1 MADGC
6 TGNFASISLCYVEK
20 GMDKVGD
27 AVSNAWGKAAEAT
40 GEVVGAGVEKV
51 ADSAIEKLSSSISEA
66 LGKAVSSLGTFWV
79 NIKTPSLTDGE
90 AQDAAGGA
98 GTDSSGIDTVLG
110 YVTWIALAVALLALF
125 MLGARIALGL
135 RRGEGIVSA
144 GRIGIVLGAVVMIS
158 GATSIVAAMVP
169 DAQGG
174 GTVFFLQSSLWW
186 YTGAAAIVSVII
198 GGVRMAWEQRA
209 EPGLET
215 VKSMLTLIVV
225 GGSGVTIV
233 SLLVTAADG
242 FSSWVIDRS
251 LDGGGFAENI
261 SALLSLSSSSPTPL
275 PAMTIIV
282 LGLIALIASCIQ
294 IALMI
299 VRSGMLVILCGV
311 LPLTASFTNTQ
322 TGKSWF
328 TKCIGWLTAFI
339 MYKPA
344 AAIVYAAAFRLA
356 GADAFSDDGTGLIS
370 AITGIILMVLALF
383 AMPALMRFV
392 TPMVAATAGGAAGMS
407 MSGGQL
413 GQIPTGSIRGSQLSG
428 PGGGASGGGGS
439 GAGASAASKGAGA
452 GAGGAGAGAA
462 GAGGAG
468 AGAGAAGAGAAA
480 GPIGLA
486 AVAGIKAGKAVAS
499 GARHVAE
506 AATGESAQGAGGSQ
520 SGSSPSLPSG
530 SGPSGG
536 AAAGGS
542 GSGAAGGGGGS
553 PSHRQEPRVPSGAH
567 PGGAR
572 APMTQGGGPS
582 GGN

>member
-1 MADGC
+1 
-6 TGNFASISLCYVEK
+6 
-20 GMDKVGD
+20 
-27 AVSNAWGKAAEAT
+27 
-40 GEVVGAGVEKV
+40 
-51 ADSAIEKLSSSISEA
+51 
-66 LGKAVSSLGTFWV
+66 
-79 NIKTPSLTDGE
+79 
-90 AQDAAGGA
+90 
-98 GTDSSGIDTVLG
+98 
-110 YVTWIALAVALLALF
+110 
-125 MLGARIALGL
+125 
-135 RRGEGIVSA
+135 
-144 GRIGIVLGAVVMIS
+144 
-158 GATSIVAAMVP
+158 
-169 DAQGG
+169 
-174 GTVFFLQSSLWW
+174 
-186 YTGAAAIVSVII
+186 
-198 GGVRMAWEQRA
+198 
-209 EPGLET
+209 
-215 VKSMLTLIVV
+215 
-225 GGSGVTIV
+225 
-233 SLLVTAADG
+233 
-242 FSSWVIDRS
+242 
-251 LDGGGFAENI
+251 
-261 SALLSLSSSSPTPL
+261 
-275 PAMTIIV
+275 
-282 LGLIALIASCIQ
+282 
-294 IALMI
+294 MI

-383 AMPALMRFV
+383 AMPALRRFV